1 MRVKKKASAAAAPA
15 AEPAAQAPAAALTGD
30 QVIAAAIKAT
40 STPDESAL
48 TANDPTKGSNIG
60 KKEKGW
66 TDAKKHGFA
75 MWLMTLPFLILVV
88 LFCYY
93 PLFGWVYAFF
103 DYQPPIPLKDSQF
116 VGLQWFTMLW
126 SNPTQV
132 KAIGQVL
139 LNTFGISGLNILTSF
154 FPLVFA
160 IALNEIRSK
169 WFRNLIQTLTTLPNF
184 ISWVLVYAIAFALFS
199 TTGMVNSVLQ
209 SMHVI
214 SSPIHFLDSGSHIW
228 IKMWLWS
235 TWKGLG
241 WGAIMYIA
249 SLGGI
254 DPELYE
260 AAQVDGANRWQQTI
274 HITIP
279 QLMPTYIVLLML
291 SVSNFLNNGMDQY
304 YVFQNA
310 FNQEHIQVLDLYV
323 YNIGMGNNSLS
334 LATAISM
341 LKSIVSVVLLWIVN
355 TIAKRVRG
363 TSII

>member
-1 MRVKKKASAAAAPA
+1 M
-15 AEPAAQAPAAALTGD
+15 
-30 QVIAAAIKAT
+30 
-40 STPDESAL
+40 PDESAL
-48 TANDPTKGSNIG
+48 TANDPKKGSNIG
-60 KKEKGW
+60 KKEGW
-66 TDAKKHGFA
+66 TGRKKHGFA
-75 MWLMTLPFLILVV
+75 MWLMTLPFLVCVI

-103 DYQPPIPLKDSQF
+103 DYQPPIPLKESKF

-132 KAIGQVL
+132 RAIGQVL
-139 LNTFGISGLNILTSF
+139 LNTFGISGLNILFSC
-154 FPLVFA
+154 FPMLFA

-184 ISWVLVYAIAFALFS
+184 ISWVLVYSIAFALFS

-209 SMHVI
+209 SMHLI

-228 IKMWLWS
+228 IKMWLWG

-241 WGAIMYIA
+241 WGAILYLA
-249 SLGGI
+249 SLSGI

-260 AAQVDGANRWQQTI
+260 AAEVDGANRWQQTI
-274 HITIP
+274 HVTIP

-304 YVFQNA
+304 FVFQNA

-341 LKSIVSVVLLWIVN
+341 LKSIVSVVLLWAVN
-355 TIAKRVRG
+355 AISKRVRG

>member
-1 MRVKKKASAAAAPA
+1 M
-15 AEPAAQAPAAALTGD
+15 
-30 QVIAAAIKAT
+30 IAAAIKAT
-40 STPDESAL
+40 SKPDESAL
-48 TANDPTKGSNIG
+48 TANDPKKGSNIG
-60 KKEKGW
+60 KKQKGW
-66 TDAKKHGFA
+66 TEQKRHGFG
-75 MWLMTLPFLILVV
+75 MWLMTVPFLLLVV
-88 LFCYY
+88 LFSYY

-103 DYQPPIPLKDSQF
+103 DYQPPIPLKESKF
-116 VGLQWFTMLW
+116 VGFQWFTMLW
-126 SNPTQV
+126 SNPTQL
-132 KAIGQVL
+132 KTIGQVL
-139 LNTFGISGLNILTSF
+139 LNTFGISGLGILTSF
-154 FPLVFA
+154 FPLLFA

-209 SMHVI
+209 SMHII

-241 WGAIMYIA
+241 WGAILYLA
-249 SLGGI
+249 SLAGI

-260 AAQVDGANRWQQTI
+260 AAEVDGANRWQQTI

-279 QLMPTYIVLLML
+279 QLLPTYFVLLL
-291 SVSNFLNNGMDQY
+291 LGVSNFLNNGMDQY

-334 LATAISM
+334 LATAISI
-341 LKSIVSVVLLWIVN
+341 LKSIVSVTLLWIVN
-355 TIAKRVRG
+355 SASKKIRG
-363 TSII
+363 VSIV